1 MPGNDCRN
9 HLGIDTKTRF
19 FLQAGPNLRMVYH
32 NAIVHHDNPVAHH
45 WLVVFCS
52 VGNKPTM
59 TEHESASADGKC
71 TKEFCQALVRTKDKT
86 LPLIDLHKTAAVFAP
101 SF

>member
-1 MPGNDCRN
+1 MVHND
-9 HLGIDTKTRF
+9 
-19 FLQAGPNLRMVYH
+19 
-32 NAIVHHDNPVAHH
+32 AIVHHDDPVAHH

-52 VGNKPTM
+52 VGNQPTM
-59 TEHESASADGKC
+59 TEHDG
-71 TKEFCQALVRTKDKT
+71 FCRWKMYEGLSGAGQTKDKT